1 MKNKGFLCKT
11 VFLFLWKIIPYTMRE
26 DIFLECDIKIFE
38 GLERK
43 VDVMEEYIA
52 MCTNW
57 MNKGYV
63 VYVILGVAFAGFLSR
78 FIAGAVYDSLVK
90 DTENFAKAKSKFVKQ
105 VKLKYENSY
114 KLNLSIH
121 NNDAFVD
128 KLMASYKIC
137 GISLHGFR
145 KVSGTL
151 GLFCVILLGFQAA
164 IGGVA
169 GLSATEQLWNGLHG
183 MIALILLI
191 FSCRI
196 IDLNY
201 KHELVRT
208 NLLDY
213 LENSLKNRMVHEYA
227 NVMVVEDSKQ
237 VEPERVMTP
246 DIPLMKEQLSKV
258 NTKETNKKKDLEDEE
273 AVIQEILREFFA

>member
-1 MKNKGFLCKT
+1 MS
-11 VFLFLWKIIPYTMRE
+11 
-26 DIFLECDIKIFE
+26 
-38 GLERK
+38 LERK
-43 VDVMEEYIA
+43 VDIMEQYIA
-52 MCTNW
+52 MCTDW
-57 MNKGYV
+57 MNRGYV

-78 FIAGAVYDSLVK
+78 FIAGAVYDSLMK
-90 DTENFAKAKSKFVKQ
+90 DTENFAKAKGKFVKQ

-128 KLMASYKIC
+128 KLMANYKLC

-145 KVSGTL
+145 KASGTL

-169 GLSATEQLWNGLHG
+169 GLSMAEQLWNALHG
-183 MIALILLI
+183 MIALILLL

-201 KHELVRT
+201 KHQVVRT

-227 NVMVVEDSKQ
+227 NVLVVEEGKQ
-237 VEPERVMTP
+237 VEPETAMTP

-258 NTKETNKKKDLEDEE
+258 NEKAEKGRKKDLAEEE
-273 AVIQEILREFFA
+273 AVIQEILSEFFA